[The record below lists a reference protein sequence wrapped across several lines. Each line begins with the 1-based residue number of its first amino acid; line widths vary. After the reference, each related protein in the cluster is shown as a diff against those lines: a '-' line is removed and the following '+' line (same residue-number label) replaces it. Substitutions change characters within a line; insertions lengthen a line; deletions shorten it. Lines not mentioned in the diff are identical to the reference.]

1 MPEAGEHHYPQ
12 VMEVGLLGPV
22 TVPAPEGGFELDE
35 RARALL
41 AVLALAGPGPL
52 SPDDLTIQLWA
63 GSVPPDP
70 ANALDGLLGQLA
82 AALPEGAIERTDDGA
97 RLDPDLVTTDAER
110 FADLVG
116 QSQDACVAGDL
127 RLAGDFLGEA
137 LGLWRG
143 DALADVRVTPYL
155 EAEAVRLEEGRL
167 GALEDRCDLALQQG
181 RHRELVR
188 GVRRLVDEHPT
199 RERLWALLISAL
211 YRSGRGDEAVAAYAE
226 ARERLADELGIEPG
240 VALQQLEAGLLRNG
254 PEPGNLPRGGPAPVQ
269 PRPRARI
276 PLLSTKTFGRDELVA
291 KVGLELDRPEVRLL
305 TLTGIG
311 GTGKSRVAT
320 LVATA
325 AGTRFTDIVYLQVT
339 EVTEEAQLIAE
350 VELALGCQPR
360 GDLAASLA
368 ELADDRRPLVVLD
381 NLEAQL
387 EGPEAVRRLLEA
399 SAALT
404 LLVTSRLPLWLGG
417 EHVMPVDPLDYP
429 GKRADAATIAA
440 SASVQLFVDRAQSAD
455 PDFRLEG
462 QERAVARLC
471 FKLDGLPLALELAAA
486 RVKLRSLDRIIKG
499 LSDSVASIG
508 GASDAGPDHHGIL
521 TSAIAWSYD
530 RLSPEARLVCDRLAL
545 FERGFTI
552 EAVEALC
559 PDVPGVVEAIAS
571 ILDARLIRSM
581 ECRAE
586 VRFVVL
592 GTVRAFARARLLT
605 HRDLSRSHELLAAHL
620 TARTEVFANQLYG
633 PDGTLALARFDDD
646 AADIQAAIDW
656 ALETGRRSIAVELVL
671 TSGECWNAAGR
682 HSEAIDMVLRVLDH
696 VPQQSPE
703 AARLMAAASILAHQL
718 GDHDRARELGRSAL
732 EVAERHGDR
741 RSAAA
746 ARMVLGATL
755 VMAGQTDEGVALA
768 EAAAAEAEALDLYP
782 LATQALYVLAMAKG
796 SRGDIDGERRAH
808 EAALAVVRA
817 KGDIARTGYYLNT
830 LAEVA
835 LEDADSETARDVR
848 GRGAGDRAAAP
859 PPRTPRSGA
868 DVGPDRADGR
878 RPAGRQCPPAQC
890 DRAERPAAATRSP
903 SACA

>member
-1 MPEAGEHHYPQ
+1 M
-12 VMEVGLLGPV
+12 
-22 TVPAPEGGFELDE
+22 TVPVPDGGVELGK

-41 AVLALAGPGPL
+41 AVLALAGPRAADPRRARDRACGPA
-52 SPDDLTIQLWA
+52 PC
-63 GSVPPDP
+63 PPDP
-70 ANALDGLLGQLA
+70 ASALDGLLGQLA
-82 AALPEGAIERTDDGA
+82 VALPEGAIERTDDGA
-97 RLDPDLVTTDAER
+97 RLQPDLVSTDAER

-116 QSQDACVAGDL
+116 QAQDASVAGDL

-143 DALADVRVTPYL
+143 DALADVRVTPHL

-181 RHRELVR
+181 RHWELVR

-211 YRSGRGDEAVAAYAE
+211 YRSGRGEEAIAVYAE

-240 VALQQLEAGLLRNG
+240 VALLQLEAGILRNG
-254 PEPGNLPRGGPAPVQ
+254 PEPGGLPGGGLAPVQ

-276 PLLSTKTFGRDELVA
+276 PLLTTTTFGRDELVT
-291 KVGLELDRPEVRLL
+291 KVGIELDRPEVRLL

-311 GTGKSRVAT
+311 GSGKSRVAT
-320 LVATA
+320 LVAAA
-325 AGTRFTDIVYLQVT
+325 AGARFTDVVYLQVT
-339 EVTEEAQLIAE
+339 EATQAAQLIAE
-350 VELALGCQPR
+350 VELALGCKPG
-360 GDLAASLA
+360 GDLATSLA
-368 ELADDRRPLVVLD
+368 ALGDHRRPLVVLD

-387 EGPEAVRRLLEA
+387 EGPDAVRRLLEA

-404 LLVTSRLPLWLGG
+404 ILVTSRLPLWLGG
-417 EHVMPVDPLDYP
+417 EHVMPVDPLDFP

-455 PDFRLEG
+455 PTSGWRG
-462 QERAVARLC
+462 RSATSRGCASCSTACR
-471 FKLDGLPLALELAAA
+471 LALELAAA

-508 GASDAGPDHHGIL
+508 GDSDAGPDHHGTL

-552 EAVEALC
+552 ESVEAVC

-581 ECRAE
+581 ESRAE

-620 TARTEVFANQLYG
+620 TARAEVFATQLYG

-646 AADIQAAIDW
+646 AADIEAAIDW
-656 ALETGRRSIAVELVL
+656 ALDAGRRSIAVELVL
-671 TSGECWNAAGR
+671 DQRG
-682 HSEAIDMVLRVLDH
+682 VL
-696 VPQQSPE
+696 
-703 AARLMAAASILAHQL
+703 
-718 GDHDRARELGRSAL
+718 
-732 EVAERHGDR
+732 ERCGSTQRGDR
-741 RSAAA
+741 R
-746 ARMVLGATL
+746 
-755 VMAGQTDEGVALA
+755 
-768 EAAAAEAEALDLYP
+768 
-782 LATQALYVLAMAKG
+782 
-796 SRGDIDGERRAH
+796 
-808 EAALAVVRA
+808 
-817 KGDIARTGYYLNT
+817 
-830 LAEVA
+830 
-835 LEDADSETARDVR
+835 DS
-848 GRGAGDRAAAP
+848 
-859 PPRTPRSGA
+859 SGA
-868 DVGPDRADGR
+868 
-878 RPAGRQCPPAQC
+878 RPR
-890 DRAERPAAATRSP
+890 P
-903 SACA
+903 SAVS